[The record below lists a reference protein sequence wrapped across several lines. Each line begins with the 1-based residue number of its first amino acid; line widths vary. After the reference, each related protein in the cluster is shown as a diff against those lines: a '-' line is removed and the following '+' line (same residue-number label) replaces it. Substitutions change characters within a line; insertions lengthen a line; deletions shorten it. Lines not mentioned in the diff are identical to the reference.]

1 MVNLEVSGLKEPIFV
16 ENLVMP
22 EICNSLIKHCS
33 KIAIQENYP
42 HLQGLRFTDFSNL
55 KLREY
60 EYQLDLIII
69 TVLYQVL
76 HHGFIKVL

>member
-42 HLQGLRFTDFSNL
+42 HLQGLRFTDFSNF
-55 KLREY
+55 KTKRIWVSIG
-60 EYQLDLIII
+60 LDH
-69 TVLYQVL
+69 YY
-76 HHGFIKVL
+76 GFISGFTSRFY